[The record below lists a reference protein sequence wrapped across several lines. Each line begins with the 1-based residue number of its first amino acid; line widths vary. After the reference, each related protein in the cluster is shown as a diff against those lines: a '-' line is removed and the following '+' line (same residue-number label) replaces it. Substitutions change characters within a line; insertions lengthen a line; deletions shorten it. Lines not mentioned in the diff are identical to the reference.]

1 VDEEKLMAQG
11 TAESPDA
18 VREDS
23 AQPRS
28 GRPKLGTGDASPAA
42 AEDALG
48 AAFQPTADVVAMV
61 SRDANGDPAQ
71 TKNFHVMV
79 DDDAPGHVKDAHWNK
94 AGEVSGAQ
102 RYDHAKHGPV
112 LVGFSDDELDER
124 AKTEDRELARINFR
138 EGSKG

>member
-1 VDEEKLMAQG
+1 MTQG
-11 TAESPDA
+11 NDTPDA

-23 AQPRS
+23 AQPRA
-28 GRPKLGTGDASPAA
+28 GRPKLGTGDASATAA
-42 AEDALG
+42 GDAME

-79 DDDAPGHVKDAHWNK
+79 DDDAPDHVKDAHWNR

-112 LVGFSDDELDER
+112 SVGFSDEELDER
-124 AKTEDRELARINFR
+124 AQTENRELARINFR